1 MTGQPRQNRD
11 GRSVPDSTTPDVK
24 AIEHLRRGFV
34 PLVMQAY
41 FYTRRSFD
49 EAMRAHGVTASQASV
64 LDRIYEHPGI
74 SGAEISREMLTT
86 PQAVQLMLATLERKG
101 LLVREPDPTRG
112 RVVGSHLTEEG
123 RRMFGACLADAIEL
137 EKRLSENLTPK
148 ERRTLIELLKRY
160 LGRSPRSVAS
170 EPVEEDNRARK
181 GATVRRRSS
190 A

>member
-1 MTGQPRQNRD
+1 MADEPRQDRG
-11 GRSVPDSTTPDVK
+11 GRSVSSSTPLDGK
-24 AIEHLRRGFV
+24 AIEHLRRGFI

-49 EAMRAHGVTASQASV
+49 EAMRAHGVTASQAAV

-123 RRMFGACLADAIEL
+123 RRMFGACLADAVEV
-137 EKRLSENLTPK
+137 EKRLSENLSPQ
-148 ERRTLIELLKRY
+148 ERRTLIDLLERY

-170 EPVEEDNRARK
+170 EPVEEDDRARK
-181 GATVRRRSS
+181 KAAVGRRSR